1 MSKNLLR
8 SLGLESIEVEQPV
21 TEPSFNEPAAI
32 IEEGNTINT
41 VTGDTM
47 RTVATLETLNT
58 ILAGA
63 PEDQINETTAEIV
76 DATMQDIV
84 GRYEMVKESRLAVE
98 SFRSAGKESYLRFA
112 REDVSGKLAGFK
124 KGLETII
131 EKIIELLQK
140 FWQWLTMN
148 HKRVKASLEAAM
160 KAVASAD
167 GEQTIPF
174 QVKFRTLLT
183 NDAFSVDSISEAAE
197 TLNDLCSSSEKFI
210 TESFDLAG
218 RGRVFAYG
226 NIANEVKK
234 YFGDFA
240 TSNPG
245 EYLFYSNLGGRK
257 FALALNPDLK
267 DSEKQTS
274 QQVFETSFSSIEERN
289 ESPEGIKVAK
299 NDMTQMLQAAKAV
312 VDTSEQ
318 KFSKINKIQD
328 SLKRNKQLFT
338 KKADSFMP
346 SNVVAAYNKC
356 LIHFIDGAFTQA
368 LRHGN
373 AVAALAQAYA
383 KQGNNVVA
391 EA

>member
-8 SLGLESIEVEQPV
+8 ALGLESIEVDQPV

-63 PEDQINETTAEIV
+63 PEDQINETTAEII
-76 DATMQDIV
+76 DASMQDIV

-131 EKIIELLQK
+131 EKIIELIQK

-148 HKRVKASLEAAM
+148 HKRVKASLAEAA

-167 GEQTIPF
+167 GKQTIPF
-174 QVKFRTLLT
+174 QVKFRTLLNGET
-183 NDAFSVDSISEAAE
+183 LDADSINE
-197 TLNDLCSSSEKFI
+197 TANCIFDLCETSQVFI
-210 TESFDLAG
+210 TKSFDTMYHSLG
-218 RGRVFAYG
+218 GLSETE
-226 NIANEVKK
+226 NIIKKLNEC
-234 YFGDFA
+234 FGDYA
-240 TSNPG
+240 TSVEG
-245 EYLFYSNLGGRK
+245 EYLLYSNIGGRK
-257 FALALNPDLK
+257 FAMAMNPNRIQHTDQVFDTSLSSVTDSSESPDSITLTK
-267 DSEKQTS
+267 QGVDSIIKSAIAAVDASEKD
-274 QQVFETSFSSIEERN
+274 FFH
-289 ESPEGIKVAK
+289 
-299 NDMTQMLQAAKAV
+299 
-312 VDTSEQ
+312 
-318 KFSKINKIQD
+318 INKIQKN
-328 SLKRNKQLFT
+328 LKDTKFSSKQMQIP
-338 KKADSFMP
+338 A
-346 SNVVAAYNKC
+346 NVLQAYNKC
-356 LIHFIDGAFTQA
+356 IVQFIDGAFTQA